1 MSTALH
7 RVSVG
12 GLEIAYHRVGRGR
25 PLILLHGNYCDSRA
39 WRWQLDG
46 LADKFTV
53 VAWDAPGFGASDDPP
68 ENFDYSPC
76 LAAFMTELGLG
87 PANVLGLSFG
97 SVLAL
102 QLYRDRP
109 ELVDSL
115 ILASAYAGW
124 AGSLPAE
131 VVAQRMTQTLAS
143 AEQPPA
149 QLAAAFIPTLMADTA
164 SPQLYAEVEKMVMEF
179 HPAGVRAMT
188 HAFGP
193 PDVRSVLPTIT
204 VPTLLIYGDRDVR
217 SPLGV
222 AHDIASRIKG
232 VRLAVI
238 EGVGHLCNAEA
249 PERFNAE
256 VRSFLTSQ

>member
-1 MSTALH
+1 M
-7 RVSVG
+7 
-12 GLEIAYHRVGRGR
+12 
-25 PLILLHGNYCDSRA
+25 HGNYCDSRA

-68 ENFDYSPC
+68 ENFDYSRC

-109 ELVDSL
+109 ELVASL
-115 ILASAYAGW
+115 ILGSAYAGW

-131 VVAQRMTQTLAS
+131 VVEQRMTWTLAS
-143 AEQPPA
+143 AGMEPA
-149 QLAAAFIPTLMADTA
+149 KLAAAFMPTLLADSTA
-164 SPQLYAEVEKMVMEF
+164 PELYAEVERMVMEF

-193 PDVRSVLPTIT
+193 ADLRDVLPTIS

-217 SPLGV
+217 SSLEV
-222 AHDIASRIKG
+222 AHDIASRIPG
-232 VRLAVI
+232 ARLAVI
-238 EGVGHLCNAEA
+238 PGVGHLNNAEA

-256 VRSFLTSQ
+256 VRAFMAEAR